1 MQIPGANQ
9 RSSTLMKFTFPLCYV
24 AGTDKRGTR
33 TNQRT
38 FRSGS
43 NKYPRGEVCQRRLQ
57 RRLCF
62 DLPPP
67 FQRRRRRRR
76 RWLKFMPDG
85 TTPIPPARVAIPT
98 PPQILVGVS
107 RAIHPWESSVELLV
121 PSMTTT
127 TIQMFPDSIRFRFSC
142 TAGRNGSFYICRET
156 RNVLFRILSIEG
168 EERLRKERN
177 GLMLRWKIKLC
188 KSFFLKSYEL
198 SRNRRIESSW
208 NGEKLYTSFLI
219 CRYFLKEASFEYF

>member
-9 RSSTLMKFTFPLCYV
+9 RSGTLMKFTFPLATLCYV

-62 DLPPP
+62 HLPPP
-67 FQRRRRRRR
+67 FQRRRRR

-98 PPQILVGVS
+98 PVAKFWLAFRARYTHENPPLNFSFRAIDDHHHHPDVS
-107 RAIHPWESSVELLV
+107 RFNSPLASALV
-121 PSMTTT
+121 AQPEGT
-127 TIQMFPDSIRFRFSC
+127 FVLYLP
-142 TAGRNGSFYICRET
+142 G
-156 RNVLFRILSIEG
+156 NVLFRIVSIEVAQG
-168 EERLRKERN
+168 TKWFNASLVN
-177 GLMLRWKIKLC
+177 QKIKLC
-188 KSFFLKSYEL
+188 KS
-198 SRNRRIESSW
+198 
-208 NGEKLYTSFLI
+208 SF
-219 CRYFLKEASFEYF
+219 

>member
-1 MQIPGANQ
+1 
-9 RSSTLMKFTFPLCYV
+9 
-24 AGTDKRGTR
+24 
-33 TNQRT
+33 
-38 FRSGS
+38 
-43 NKYPRGEVCQRRLQ
+43 
-57 RRLCF
+57 
-62 DLPPP
+62 
-67 FQRRRRRRR
+67 
-76 RWLKFMPDG
+76 MPA
-85 TTPIPPARVAIPT
+85 TPSTPIVFRPSSSLPASSSSSSSLIEIYARWDHANST
-98 PPQILVGVS
+98 GSSRNTNPPQILVGVS

-142 TAGRNGSFYICRET
+142 TAGRNGSFYICWET

-219 CRYFLKEASFEYF
+219 CRSIFLKGSFLRVFLIRPITFPVVDFKL